1 MAMQC
6 GLLGRKLGHSYSP
19 AIHAQLGDYGY
30 ALYEKEPEELEDFL
44 LRGEFHGLNVTIPYK
59 KAVVPYCAALS
70 ETAQL
75 LQSVNTLVRRP
86 DGSLYGANTDYDGF
100 AYLLRRSGVD
110 VAGKKALILGS
121 GGASVT
127 VCAVLKKLGAQ
138 PVVISRSSENNYEN
152 LSRHK
157 DAQLLVNTTPVGM
170 YPHNGAAAVDLTLF
184 PHLAAVYDLIYN
196 PARTALLLQA
206 ESLGIPAFDGLA
218 MLVAQARRSSELF
231 QDTSIG
237 EDVLLS
243 IQHSLRSQM
252 QNIVLIGMPG
262 CGKSTVAAQL
272 GAMLGREVWDSDTLV
287 EETAHKSIPEIF
299 AAEGE
304 AGFRCRE
311 TEALTQLGKRSGI
324 ILATGGGCVTQP
336 ENYALLRQNG
346 VLVWLQRPV
355 ETLPTE
361 GRPLSAPQNLQALYQ
376 QRKPLYARFAHCTI
390 ENCHTP
396 ADTAQAVKEA
406 FYEICRH

>member
-1 MAMQC
+1 MSMQC

-19 AIHAQLGDYGY
+19 AIHAQLGDYQY
-30 ALYEKEPEELEDFL
+30 ALYEKEPEELEEFL
-44 LRGEFHGLNVTIPYK
+44 LHGDFHGLNVTIPYK
-59 KAVVPYCAALS
+59 KAVVPYCTSLS

-75 LQSVNTLVRRP
+75 LQSVNTLVRRS

-100 AYLLRRSGVD
+100 AYLLGRSGME
-110 VAGKKALILGS
+110 VAGKKALVLGS

-127 VCAVLKKLGAQ
+127 VCAVLAKLGAQ
-138 PVVISRSSENNYEN
+138 PVVISRTGENNYEN
-152 LSRHK
+152 LARHA

-170 YPHNGAAAVDLTLF
+170 YPHNGTAAVDLSLF

-206 ESLGIPAFDGLA
+206 ETLGIPAFGGLA

-231 QDTSIG
+231 QDTPIS

-243 IQHSLRSQM
+243 IQRSLRSQM
-252 QNIVLIGMPG
+252 ENIVLIGMPG

-272 GAMLGREVWDSDTLV
+272 GTLLGREVLDSDTLI
-287 EETAHKSIPEIF
+287 EETAHMSIPEIF

-304 AGFRCRE
+304 MGFRRRE
-311 TEALTQLGKRSGI
+311 TEALSTLGKRSGI

-336 ENYALLRQNG
+336 ENYALLRQNSI
-346 VLVWLQRPV
+346 LIWLQRPL
-355 ETLPTE
+355 EALPTE
-361 GRPLSAPQNLQALYQ
+361 GRPLSTPQGLQELYQ
-376 QRKPLYARFAHCTI
+376 QRKPLYAHFAHCAV
-390 ENCHTP
+390 ENSHTP
-396 ADTAQAVKEA
+396 ADTAQTVKEA
-406 FYEICRH
+406 FYEICGH